1 MEPCRRQRGLLIA
14 SQEYAIYTDLWGS
27 KPPQVGSVTEG
38 ATQSARLLG
47 FTNWMNVSTSASA
60 VKTSSVVNANF
71 YFSIFNG
78 LAEGSDI

>member
-1 MEPCRRQRGLLIA
+1 MEPHRRHRGLLID

-38 ATQSARLLG
+38 ATQSAGLLG
-47 FTNWMNVSTSASA
+47 FTSWMNASMSANA
-60 VKTSSVVNANF
+60 VKTGSMVNANF